1 MSRELRQSTAQTE
14 LIGPFLDVGDGFS
27 EETGLTTPPTE
38 ISKDGGTYGTGP
50 AGGTHD
56 SDGWYPVAF
65 TTAHTD
71 TLGSLMLKS
80 HDSTTHLPVWHEFEV
95 ITANAYDSKYG
106 TDVREVDVIQWLGTA
121 AAAPTVA
128 GVPEVD
134 VTHWVGSLIPAPVVA
149 GIAEVDVVRWR
160 STTVAVQIAAGFPR
174 MSVSHWDDTF
184 VATPTVAG
192 VPEVDLTHMIGVN
205 QSAIDLKDFAD
216 DGYDPATDKVQG
228 VVLVDSL
235 ATDAVDAAALAT
247 DAVNE
252 IAAAIGP
259 QKNQAFSDLGFL
271 MVLSSDGKTPATGL
285 TVTGERML
293 DGAAFVGVSG
303 TIAEVSDGIYQLD
316 ALAADMNG
324 ATVTFRFSSATALDT
339 FITIKTTP

>member
-14 LIGPFLDVGDGFS
+14 LIGPFLDVGDGFT

-80 HDSTTHLPVWHEFEV
+80 HDNTTHLPVWHEFMV
-95 ITANAYDSKYG
+95 ITANEYDSKYG
-106 TDVREVDVIQWLGTA
+106 TDVREADVTQWLGTA
-121 AAAPTVA
+121 VPAPGTA
-128 GVPEVD
+128 GVPSVD
-134 VTHWVGSLIPAPVVA
+134 VL
-149 GIAEVDVVRWR
+149 RW
-160 STTVAVQIAAGFPR
+160 
-174 MSVSHWDDTF
+174 DTAL
-184 VATPTVAG
+184 VATPTIAG

-216 DGYDPATDKVQG
+216 DGYNPTANAVTAIDTGGITSGSYAAGAIDAAAI
-228 VVLVDSL
+228 
-235 ATDAVDAAALAT
+235 ATDAIDAAALAAG
-247 DAVNE
+247 AVNKL
-252 IAAAIGP
+252 AAAIGV
-259 QKNQAFSDLGFL
+259 QKNQAFSDLEFL
-271 MVLSSDGKTPATGL
+271 MILSSDGQSPATGL
-285 TVTGERML
+285 TVTGERSI
-293 DGAAFVGVSG
+293 DGGAYAGVSG
-303 TIAEVSDGIYQLD
+303 SIAEVSDGTYQFD

-324 ATVTFRFSSATALDT
+324 DTITFKFSSATALDT
-339 FITIKTTP
+339 FVFVKTTP